1 MTPGPDEGTLVSA
14 PAPASAGAGLAKAAG
29 IISLGNVSSR
39 LLGMARELVKA
50 HLFGATGLVSAF
62 EVANVV
68 PTMLFDLLVG
78 GMISSAL
85 VPVLSDYVHSE
96 RTRDEF
102 WQLVSTLL
110 SIAAVF
116 LVAIV
121 LLAELLAPQIA
132 WLFGARHFE
141 DPTLWP
147 AATRLLRISLPAILF
162 LNVAGLV
169 TGALY
174 SLKRFTLPAFSATIF
189 NATVVVVALL
199 NPDRIEGLAWGVLI
213 GALLQVLLQLPRLE
227 WRQLRWRWQLTH
239 PALRRIIGLYL
250 PIVLG
255 VVVSQVAIA
264 ISYNLATM
272 TGDES
277 IALMRYATTLIQFP
291 LGLVGTAVSI
301 AILPTLAQQ
310 AARKDGESDFKGT
323 LAQGLNLE
331 LILIIP
337 ATVGLFVLAQPI
349 VALAFERGGFLPAA
363 TRETA
368 TVLRFYLIGLPFAA
382 IDQLLIFASYA
393 RKNTLTPALVGVLS
407 VAVYL
412 LVALVLIRPLGLYS
426 LMIADSVKHMVH
438 AGVMAYLLRHRFE
451 GTRDR
456 ILATAAKA
464 VLASTLMGLAV
475 WALSTALPAPSTL
488 TTRLVVVGGGGL
500 AGLALYGFLIGLLQV
515 REAQML
521 WNLVRSGFHRLV
533 P

>member
-1 MTPGPDEGTLVSA
+1 MTPGPDEGTLGPA
-14 PAPASAGAGLAKAAG
+14 PAPAVVGVAKAAG

-62 EVANVV
+62 EVANLV

-85 VPVLSDYVHSE
+85 VPVLSDYVQSE
-96 RTRDEF
+96 RARDEF
-102 WQLVSTLL
+102 WKLVSTLL
-110 SIAAVF
+110 SVAAVF
-116 LVAIV
+116 LTAIV
-121 LLAELLAPQIA
+121 LLAQLLAPQLT

-147 AATRLLRISLPAILF
+147 AATRLLRITLPAILF
-162 LNVAGLV
+162 LNIAGLL

-174 SLKRFTLPAFSATIF
+174 SLKRFTLPAFSAAVF

-199 NPDRIEGLAWGVLI
+199 NPNRIEGLAWGVLL
-213 GALLQVLLQLPRLE
+213 GALLQVLLQLPRLDL
-227 WRQLRWRWQLTH
+227 RGLRWRWQLAH

-264 ISYNLATM
+264 ISYNLATK

-277 IALMRYATTLIQFP
+277 VAIMRYATTLIQFP
-291 LGLVGTAVSI
+291 LGLIGTAVSI

-310 AARKDGESDFKGT
+310 AARKDGEADFRGT

-337 ATVGLFVLAQPI
+337 ATVGLFVLAHPI

-368 TVLRFYLIGLPFAA
+368 TVLRFYLFGLPFAA

-412 LVALVLIRPLGLYS
+412 LVALFLIGPLGLYS
-426 LMIADSVKHMVH
+426 LMIADSIKHMVH
-438 AGVMAYLLRHRFE
+438 AGVMAYLLRGRFE

-456 ILATAAKA
+456 ILSTAGKA
-464 VLASTLMGLAV
+464 LLASTVMGLAV
-475 WALSTALPAPSTL
+475 WALSAALPAATTL
-488 TTRLVVVGGGGL
+488 AGRVLVVGGGGL
-500 AGLALYGFLIGLLQV
+500 VGLALYSLLIGLLQV

-521 WNLVRSGFHRLV
+521 WSLIRSRLDRV
-533 P
+533 IP